1 VQRQPVRT
9 LALLAVFVGLAV
21 VSNLT
26 ATAFASAFGVGLLDL
41 DGGRNLLNPAGPTWL
56 PEAGP
61 ERVAAIVS
69 HYSASA
75 VRDHLAYTLTLDILF
90 PAVGVAFGWV
100 ASRNLARVLNTRWL
114 AFAGIGLASAYGLSE
129 LLENGTEVALLLKA
143 GTPVLQHALP
153 ILHVA
158 KSAVSGLLV
167 AYLATGYVAA
177 LLLHLMR
184 RRRANHLGLSTGR
197 RNRTQVSAAE

>member
-1 VQRQPVRT
+1 MQRQPTRT
-9 LALLAVFVGLAV
+9 LALLAVLVGLAV
-21 VSNLT
+21 VSNLA

-41 DGGRNLLNPAGPTWL
+41 DGGRNLLNPAAPTWL

-75 VRDHLAYTLTLDILF
+75 LRDHVAFTLTLDLLF

-100 ASRNLARVLNTRWL
+100 ASRNLAGVLNTRWL

-129 LLENGTEVALLLKA
+129 LLENGTEVALLLRA
-143 GTPVLQHALP
+143 DSPFLEHALP
-153 ILHVA
+153 VLHIA
-158 KSAVSGLLV
+158 KNALSGLLL
-167 AYLATGYVAA
+167 AYLAAGYVIA
-177 LLLHLMR
+177 LLLRLMR
-184 RRRANHLGLSTGR
+184 RRRANMGGLR
-197 RNRTQVSAAE
+197 RRPVRI